1 MPSKIW
7 RKILIERQLLKFFN
21 SFKTPQGYLSWT
33 VKPRKYHNSLYFW
46 YSWAS
51 CCIMVSCRHQ
61 YNPITSIMPRSGHSH
76 FHIFFKKDFG
86 FKFKNKIWHS
96 QGSISIQKKQ
106 KLIELS
112 IQIIQKIWFKRFIPF
127 FLFLNCQY
135 SRDKDIG
142 SRWNWKSR
150 EVEGRRK
157 TRENKGNRSWI
168 VVKTSRN
175 ILKLY
180 PSPFSGLF

>member
-1 MPSKIW
+1 MK
-7 RKILIERQLLKFFN
+7 KILIERQLLKFFN

-112 IQIIQKIWFKRFIPF
+112 IFKRQRHRKQMK
-127 FLFLNCQY
+127 LKEQ
-135 SRDKDIG
+135 R
-142 SRWNWKSR
+142 
-150 EVEGRRK
+150 GR
-157 TRENKGNRSWI
+157 G
-168 VVKTSRN
+168 
-175 ILKLY
+175 
-180 PSPFSGLF
+180 

>member
-96 QGSISIQKKQ
+96 QGSISIQRKQ

-112 IQIIQKIWFKRFIPF
+112 IFKRQRHRKQMK
-127 FLFLNCQY
+127 LKEQ
-135 SRDKDIG
+135 R
-142 SRWNWKSR
+142 
-150 EVEGRRK
+150 GRRK